1 MSIDRETSFEFNWHV
16 WSAMLIVWA
25 AIFLACH
32 RSVDTIKYVV
42 YYTFPLSL
50 IFMFIFI
57 MFGVTLGCGVSDGV
71 NEYLW
76 GKPGKDFHLLEELKT
91 SLIWTDASTQAIYSI
106 GVTMWST
113 YGSYRSYTEPVVGDG
128 IKIALMDTAYSI
140 LAGFGMFSVIGY
152 LRHEGFPLEGEK
164 GLEMAFIALPTAISM
179 RTAWSPFWS
188 SLLFISFFSFGYDS

>member
-1 MSIDRETSFEFNWHV
+1 
-16 WSAMLIVWA
+16 MLIVWL
-25 AIFLACH
+25 AIFLACR

-50 IFMFIFI
+50 VFMFIFI
-57 MFGVTLGCGVSDGV
+57 VFGVTLGCGVSDGI

-76 GKPGKDFHLLEELKT
+76 GKPDKHQHLWNELNT
-91 SLIWTDASTQAIYSI
+91 SSIWVDASTQAIYSI